1 MTRVVSLL
9 LIVVAALAPSA
20 AQTPT
25 TSIQI
30 AGLSQPV
37 EILRDRWGINHIYAQ
52 NEGDL
57 FFAQGYAAARD
68 RLFQFEVWRRQA
80 TGTVAE
86 MLGRRELGRD
96 RGARLHM
103 FRGDLDQDLNRY
115 HPRGKAIIEAY
126 VRGVNAYIA
135 ETERNPALLPLELK
149 MLGIKPGRWTPTV
162 VISRHQALAGNVG
175 EEVRLLRAIKASN
188 IDQVR
193 ELMTFQ
199 GGNPRFELDAAINPG
214 SFPDNVLEVYSA
226 FRESVEFRP
235 EDVAAEWRATASA
248 VAADQ
253 RWLKPSLAIAR
264 SSSIAPDPAGPFDL

>member
-9 LIVVAALAPSA
+9 LILAATLATGS
-20 AQTPT
+20 AQTPA
-25 TSIQI
+25 TSLQL

-37 EILRDRWGINHIYAQ
+37 EIIRDRWGINHIYAQ

-57 FFAQGYAAARD
+57 FFAQGYAAAKD

-86 MLGRRELGRD
+86 ILGRRELQRD

-103 FRGDLDQDLNRY
+103 YRGDLDTDLNRY

-135 ETERNPALLPLELK
+135 ETERNPSLLPLELK
-149 MLGIKPGRWTPTV
+149 MLGIKPGHWTPAV

-175 EEVRLLRAIKASN
+175 EEARLLRAIKASN

-199 GGNPRFELDAAINPG
+199 GGNPRFELDPAIDPKT
-214 SFPDNVLEVYSA
+214 FPDDVLATYSA
-226 FRESVEFRP
+226 FRASVEFRP
-235 EDVAAEWRATASA
+235 EDVSAEYRGTATKP
-248 VAADQ
+248 VA
-253 RWLKPSLAIAR
+253 
-264 SSSIAPDPAGPFDL
+264 